1 MAEKFS
7 SKPHIYN
14 GVDVDYWKKKMESY
28 ITSQGY
34 DIWMKVAT
42 VYEIPDRIET
52 IAQKT
57 NFENNC
63 KARNILLSGI
73 FRSDF
78 DRVSHLATANEIWK
92 ALNNFHT
99 GSTNIKEL

>member
-42 VYEIPDRIET
+42 VYEIP
-52 IAQKT
+52 
-57 NFENNC
+57 
-63 KARNILLSGI
+63 
-73 FRSDF
+73 
-78 DRVSHLATANEIWK
+78 VSY
-92 ALNNFHT
+92 
-99 GSTNIKEL
+99 

>member
-1 MAEKFS
+1 
-7 SKPHIYN
+7 
-14 GVDVDYWKKKMESY
+14 MESY

-34 DIWMKVAT
+34 DIWMKVARL
-42 VYEIPDRIET
+42 YEIPERIET

-57 NFENNC
+57 DFENNC
-63 KARNILLSGI
+63 KARNILLSRI
-73 FRSDF
+73 SRSDF

-99 GSTNIKEL
+99 GSTNIKELRKDVFKKDYLNLR